1 MAIVAQCF
9 HDFSVYMCTDYEG
22 RRCRTYKETYKSWF
36 NVFKRYNYNITSVT
50 RKLCLKIQS
59 FLRFK
64 GFEYMSTKGL
74 PNNVINEAEAILNV
88 NFPNSLRCLL
98 LSMDGQPENCIISGL
113 QHQEYRGF
121 IGTYWTCN
129 TFVCSKLLSLREIC
143 SFTIDLRL
151 SVPCFPANLVSFG
164 CSLDAS
170 KIYFINV
177 HSGDIFITSKDFRL
191 NSEVMLCTPISV
203 RGEMSLIC
211 WLAKLSSNLH
221 TGKSCLIQN
230 PIKAIFQGGLAA
242 NSLYHHGCV
251 PIPELSSFAS
261 DEFTYVAFICID
273 SEYLSLY
280 NNIYLC
286 ASHKSKSNVND
297 TLLHKFSIWFGSQ
310 EEYCYDG
317 RTYGVMTKKF
327 TLEVPLCT
335 VWVACKSESETL
347 TKSLDVSFLDYM
359 F

>member
-1 MAIVAQCF
+1 MAIVAQFF

-36 NVFKRYNYNITSVT
+36 NVFKCYNYNITSVT
-50 RKLCLKIQS
+50 KKLCLKIRS

-88 NFPNSLRCLL
+88 NLPNSLRCLL

-113 QHQEYRGF
+113 QHQEYRG
-121 IGTYWTCN
+121 
-129 TFVCSKLLSLREIC
+129 
-143 SFTIDLRL
+143 
-151 SVPCFPANLVSFG
+151 
-164 CSLDAS
+164 
-170 KIYFINV
+170 
-177 HSGDIFITSKDFRL
+177 DIFITSKDFRL
-191 NSEVMLCTPISV
+191 NLKLCCV
-203 RGEMSLIC
+203 HLY
-211 WLAKLSSNLH
+211 LFVLSSNLH
-221 TGKSCLIQN
+221 TGKSHLIQN

-242 NSLYHHGCV
+242 NRLYHHGCV

-317 RTYGVMTKKF
+317 RTYGVMTKTF

-335 VWVACKSESETL
+335 VWVVCKSESETL